1 MNNIERDDL
10 IWLSG
15 LFEGEAWF
23 GSSKTGNPRLSIE
36 CTDRDV
42 AGRAA
47 MMMEGNLR
55 ARMPRNERSNPTYV
69 VEISGDKAADL
80 MELLLPFMGA
90 RRSSKIIE
98 ILYRHGRKLSSTRM
112 HAPLGMVNV

>member
-1 MNNIERDDL
+1 MSHIERDDL
-10 IWLSG
+10 IWLAG

-23 GSSKTGNPRLSIE
+23 GSSTTGNPRLSIE

-47 MMMEGNLR
+47 MMMGANLR
-55 ARMPRNERSNPTYV
+55 ARMPRNERSAPTYV
-69 VEISGDKAADL
+69 AEISGDRAADL
-80 MELLLPFMGA
+80 METLLPFMGA
-90 RRSSKIIE
+90 RRSSKIME
-98 ILYRHGRKLSSTRM
+98 ILYRHGRRLQNTRV

>member
-1 MNNIERDDL
+1 MNIERDDL

-15 LFEGEAWF
+15 LLEGEGWF
-23 GSSKTGNPRLSIE
+23 GSSTTGNPRLSIE

-47 MMMEGNLR
+47 MMMGGNLR
-55 ARMPRNERSNPTYV
+55 ARMPRNERCNPTYV
-69 VEISGDKAADL
+69 CEIGGERAAAL
-80 MELLLPFMGA
+80 MEELLPFMGA
-90 RRSSKIIE
+90 RRSSKIME
-98 ILYRHGRKLSSTRM
+98 ILYKHGQRKLKSTRV